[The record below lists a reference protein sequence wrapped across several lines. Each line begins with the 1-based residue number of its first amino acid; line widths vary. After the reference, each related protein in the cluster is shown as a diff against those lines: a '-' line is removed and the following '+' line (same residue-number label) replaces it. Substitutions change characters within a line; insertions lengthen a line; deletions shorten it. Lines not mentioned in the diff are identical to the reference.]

1 MDAPAGTTGAR
12 GDLEV
17 LRAAIGYWHR
27 EKKPLRVVP
36 AVWLPQKPDRREG
49 WMTRSQAASF
59 LWKARRASFN
69 LETNPSKPPRLVR
82 HLCRFF
88 LIGWYGG
95 SRSGVIL
102 GLKYTMI
109 NFETDYMRRKPHG
122 ARKSKK
128 RAPPHRLPKRLKPWL
143 LRWKR
148 IDGKQADFVVHYY
161 GAKVTKLRRSWDT
174 AREAAG
180 LSDEITPHTLRHSRA
195 THLMRNKNV
204 EDADAAEF
212 LGMTLQTYRDT
223 YGHHDP
229 EWQKNAADAD

>member
-1 MDAPAGTTGAR
+1 
-12 GDLEV
+12 
-17 LRAAIGYWHR
+17 
-27 EKKPLRVVP
+27 
-36 AVWLPQKPDRREG
+36 
-49 WMTRSQAASF
+49 MTRSQAASF